1 MVRQSRC
8 KESKTMERL
17 KNYALLFLVVAIG
30 YLLWDDVYNRGY
42 EVGYWDA
49 IEEENVYACE
59 LFT

>member
-8 KESKTMERL
+8 KEFKTMERL
-17 KNYALLFLVVAIG
+17 KNYALLFLVVAIL